1 MENKIKN
8 LVAKILNVDESQLTN
23 ESSPN
28 TIENWDSLKQME
40 IIVSIEEEFN
50 IEFDDD
56 DVLNIKNID
65 SIINILSSKI
75 G

>member
-1 MENKIKN
+1 M
-8 LVAKILNVDESQLTN
+8 AKILNVDESQLTN

>member
-1 MENKIKN
+1 MENKVKN
-8 LVAKILNVDESQLTN
+8 LIAKIFNMDESQLIN

-56 DVLNIKNID
+56 EVLEIKDID
-65 SIINILSSKI
+65 SILKI
-75 G
+75 VERKI